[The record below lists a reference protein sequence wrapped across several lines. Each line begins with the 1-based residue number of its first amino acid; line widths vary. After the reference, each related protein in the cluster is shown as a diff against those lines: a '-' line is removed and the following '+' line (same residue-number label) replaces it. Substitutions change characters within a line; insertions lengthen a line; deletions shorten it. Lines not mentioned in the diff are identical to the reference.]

1 MVPVRCSLS
10 MPVLRQNG
18 SETLERV
25 EKKKKD
31 CPFILFAARALCET
45 LQFETRGSEVLS
57 EPYIMPPI

>member
-25 EKKKKD
+25 EKKKKRIA
-31 CPFILFAARALCET
+31 PLFSLQLARCVKLCNLKQEA
-45 LQFETRGSEVLS
+45 QRYCQSR
-57 EPYIMPPI
+57 I